1 MFFNIQ
7 SRTLTMRVLFFLVI
21 GYVGLSTTNAAES
34 NASEASEEEKLLKEI
49 DEILSEDTREP
60 LPASVFLDMGLDSDS
75 GKNYYSGLDLPVY
88 DLRFLLSG
96 GKNVSSN
103 AVIDEEDSSTFYAIG
118 LFSDAR
124 DKLGLGVEYRSWK
137 FEEIVEINAL
147 RGTIEL
153 NYPDVSLS
161 FTPQFRNIAFNGTLN
176 TMTGPREIEIR
187 IDSIGYNANLT
198 VFLPADTWVSGL
210 YASHIYNDEIGLG
223 RSFFDLVR
231 QEASQIRL
239 SPGILNQTYGLEK
252 NRTGLIAGI
261 DFAII
266 GLFVRWSESV
276 SAVDREKT
284 TTTDG
289 NVYWYLDK
297 HWRLGFNGGIQS
309 DSINSDQISFGNIS
323 IKYRF

>member
-1 MFFNIQ
+1 MFKIW
-7 SRTLTMRVLFFLVI
+7 SRTLAMRVLFFLVI
-21 GYVGLSTTNAAES
+21 GYVGLSTTNAAEL
-34 NASEASEEEKLLKEI
+34 SEEEKLLQEI

-60 LPASVFLDMGLDSDS
+60 LPASVFLDMGWDSDS

-103 AVIDEEDSSTFYAIG
+103 AVTDEEDSSTFYTIG
-118 LFSDAR
+118 FFSDAR

-161 FTPQFRNIAFNGTLN
+161 FTPQFRNIAFNGTLD
-176 TMTGPREIEIR
+176 TMTGPRDIKVR
-187 IDSIGYNANLT
+187 IDSTGYNANLT
-198 VFLPADTWVSGL
+198 VFLPGDAWISGL

-252 NRTGLIAGI
+252 NRIGLIAGI
-261 DFAII
+261 DFAVI
-266 GLFVRWSESV
+266 GLFVRWSESL

-289 NVYWYLDK
+289 NIYWYLDK

-309 DSINSDQISFGNIS
+309 DSIDSDQISFGNIS
-323 IKYRF
+323 LKYQF

>member
-1 MFFNIQ
+1 MLKIW
-7 SRTLTMRVLFFLVI
+7 SRTLAMRVLFFLVI
-21 GYVGLSTTNAAES
+21 GYVGLSTTNAAEL
-34 NASEASEEEKLLKEI
+34 SEEEKLLQEI
-49 DEILSEDTREP
+49 DEILSEDAREL
-60 LPASVFLDMGLDSDS
+60 LPASVFLDMGWDSDS

-118 LFSDAR
+118 FFSDAR

-137 FEEIVEINAL
+137 FEELVEINAL

-161 FTPQFRNIAFNGTLN
+161 FTPQFRNIAFNGTLD
-176 TMTGPREIEIR
+176 TMTGPRDIKVR
-187 IDSIGYNANLT
+187 IDSTGYNANLT
-198 VFLPADTWVSGL
+198 VFLPEDVWISGS

-252 NRTGLIAGI
+252 NRIGFIAGI
-261 DFAII
+261 DFAIV
-266 GLFVRWSESV
+266 GLFIRWSESL

-284 TTTDG
+284 ATTDA
-289 NVYWYLDK
+289 NIYWYLDK
-297 HWRLGFNGGIQS
+297 HWRLGFNGGVQS
-309 DSINSDQISFGNIS
+309 DSIDSDQISFGNIS
-323 IKYRF
+323 LKYRF